1 MKTFQSNYSFLS
13 KIFLKLVSEDQ
24 VFKTRFQAFAPEIYA
39 DIESASTN
47 PNCSCRQK
55 VEAFVNTNKE
65 KTAHFLNLYL
75 SEFDKDI
82 DVSEIEKNNTIIPL
96 AGTTDIVKIAEWKEF
111 YQKLVNMRAGWRNF
125 SLIKLDDE
133 TVQVFF
139 I

>member
-1 MKTFQSNYSFLS
+1 MKTIQSNYTFLS

-55 VEAFVNTNKE
+55 VEAFVNSNKE
-65 KTAHFLNLYL
+65 KSAHFLNLYL

-82 DVSEIEKNNTIIPL
+82 DVSQIEKENTVIPL
-96 AGTTDIVKIAEWKEF
+96 GGVVDVVKISEWKE
-111 YQKLVNMRAGWRNF
+111 YYHKLIQRRAAWRNF
-125 SLIKLDDE
+125 SVIKLDDE

-139 I
+139 L